1 MRNLLIVTLVLC
13 AVLLVAGCSTRE
25 GGAGTEGVA
34 PTVGVSDGPNAAAE
48 QSSNLAEQSRSLYL
62 SVVDG
67 LHVTGT
73 AVEVDARTYRLRIG
87 GKVDSPL
94 ALSLEQIRDREAVRT
109 EARLTCVGFF
119 TDNGTWTGVPLKSL
133 LEAVG
138 VRKGASEVVL
148 TSVDDSY
155 SVRLSLQKAL
165 EPRMLVA
172 YEFDDRP
179 LHVLHGFP
187 LRLVAPGEPGSTWI
201 KWLGSITVE

>member
-1 MRNLLIVTLVLC
+1 MRNLLIAIAALC
-13 AVLLVAGCSTRE
+13 GLLLLAGCSTRE
-25 GGAGTEGVA
+25 GGAGTG
-34 PTVGVSDGPNAAAE
+34 SSAAAV
-48 QSSNLAEQSRSLYL
+48 SVPGGPDAGAGPSTDLAEQSRSLYL

-73 AVEVDARTYRLRIG
+73 AVEVDARSYRLKIG
-87 GKVDSPL
+87 GKVTSPL
-94 ALSLEQIRDREAVRT
+94 ALSLEQIRDREPVRE

-133 LEAVG
+133 LEAAG
-138 VRKGASEVVL
+138 VKEGAREVVL

-155 SVRLSLQKAL
+155 SVRLSLEKAL

-187 LRLVAPGEPGSTWI
+187 LRLVAPGEQGSTWV